1 MLFRSMSEPLHLH
14 PPLTYEAVKTELRTL
29 PTFGNPAPPLP
40 PPANIRK
47 GVGITLGTRKVNDS
61 SETGIVTHHTI
72 RNLRPGMILKE
83 NIHLSDG
90 VFLMSSGHIFTE
102 LSINR
107 LNDLSDLLTKN
118 SIAVQEP
125 SADR

>member
-1 MLFRSMSEPLHLH
+1 MSEPLHLH